1 MCLAVLSP
9 VVFPQSLVDS
19 LSLLLEH
26 EREESEVQR
35 AQMKEEMEEVLGE
48 LALMEEQEQERQEEV
63 QQSLHCLQQEKQH
76 LVQQLGQASAALDR

>member
-35 AQMKEEMEEVLGE
+35 AQMKEEMEKLAEYERGQGVSEQTSDGLGTLFTCIYRFKFLIYE
-48 LALMEEQEQERQEEV
+48 YV
-63 QQSLHCLQQEKQH
+63 VIYLQ
-76 LVQQLGQASAALDR
+76 